1 MEQLFLRD
9 LEQEIEVLKIQI
21 RDLEIEHKFLMK
33 NMSMNTPKF
42 ISVVDY
48 TKERVQGGQMP
59 FDLSEIHN
67 RHNKIAGK
75 INVLTEMVQE
85 KQKVMNQVK
94 DVMGNMKDLEKRIMY
109 YRDVKGMN
117 LKQIAV
123 LLNYSHSH
131 IRRVSSKMKRYDAK
145 NMLH

>member
-1 MEQLFLRD
+1 MEQLLLKD
-9 LEQEIEVLKIQI
+9 LAQEIDMLKIQI

-33 NMSMNTPKF
+33 NMAMNVPKF
-42 ISVVDY
+42 NGVVDY
-48 TKERVQGGQMP
+48 TKERVQGGEIP
-59 FDLSEIHN
+59 LDLVDIYT

-85 KQKVMNQVK
+85 KQQVMNQVK
-94 DVMGNMKDLEKRIMY
+94 DVMASMKDLEKRIMY

-131 IRRVSSKMKRYDAK
+131 IRRVSSKMKLYDMK
-145 NMLH
+145 NMVH

>member
-1 MEQLFLRD
+1 MEQLFLKD
-9 LEQEIEVLKIQI
+9 LAQEIEMLKIQI
-21 RDLEIEHKFLMK
+21 RDLEIEHRFLMG
-33 NMSMNTPKF
+33 NMAMSAPKF
-42 ISVVDY
+42 NSVVDY
-48 TKERVQGGQMP
+48 TKERVQGGQIP
-59 FDLSEIHN
+59 LDLSEIHN

-94 DVMGNMKDLEKRIMY
+94 DVMESMKDLEKRIMY

-123 LLNYSHSH
+123 LLNYSYSH

>member
-1 MEQLFLRD
+1 MEQLFLKD
-9 LEQEIEVLKIQI
+9 LAQEIEILKIQI

-33 NMSMNTPKF
+33 NMVMGAPKF
-42 ISVVDY
+42 NSVVDY
-48 TKERVQGGQMP
+48 TKERVQGGQIP
-59 FDLSEIHN
+59 LDLVEIHT
-67 RHNKIAGK
+67 RHNKIADK

-85 KQKVMNQVK
+85 KQKVMNQVT
-94 DVMGNMKDLEKRIMY
+94 DVMESMNDLEKRIMY

-123 LLNYSHSH
+123 VLNYSHSH
-131 IRRVSSKMKRYDAK
+131 IRRVSSKMKRYDEK

>member
-1 MEQLFLRD
+1 M
-9 LEQEIEVLKIQI
+9 EQEIEVLKIQI

-59 FDLSEIHN
+59 FDLSEIYN